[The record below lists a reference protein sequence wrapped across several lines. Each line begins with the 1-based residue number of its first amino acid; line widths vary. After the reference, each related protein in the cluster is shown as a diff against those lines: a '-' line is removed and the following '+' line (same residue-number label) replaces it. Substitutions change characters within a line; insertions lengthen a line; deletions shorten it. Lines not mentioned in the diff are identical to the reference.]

1 MRILDR
7 YVGREVVS
15 HALLGLIIFTFV
27 FFVPQLVNL
36 MKLLVQH
43 AATASQTALLLLCS
57 LPPVLIFTLPMA
69 MLIGVL
75 IGLGRLS
82 ADSEIVALNASGLGL
97 RRLLLPVGVIALITS
112 VVAFVMTLWLA
123 PLSLRTLRS
132 LEYRL
137 RASQASFAVQPRV
150 FDERFPHFILYVQDV
165 SASGERW
172 RGILLAESNSS
183 AGSRLTLAKDA
194 IVVAD
199 AKQGK
204 LEIHLEDASTH
215 EMDPNDPQHYE
226 LSTSALLS
234 TDLPISGT
242 GSDLPPE
249 QLSVAERGS
258 RDLLSVR
265 GAGARDARVEFQ
277 RRLALPAACLL
288 FALLGVPVG
297 VQPRRGGRAVG
308 FVLTIILI
316 SAYYLLFVT
325 GIHLAQQG
333 RASPGLGVWAAN
345 LVTLLVAFLLL
356 GRIERVRP
364 EARWLEHIR
373 RLRLGRRKDAP
384 RAASP
389 AAAASIPNGLA
400 VATRQDARPVRFQT
414 GAFPLI
420 FDLYILR
427 SFFYWLGLMLA
438 AFVLLSDAFTLFD
451 LLPDMARTHASLSL
465 VASYFLHLLPLTIY
479 QLLPLGALVGTLIT
493 IGLMAKNN
501 EVTAFKASGISLFRL
516 ALPLILAGALLSAGM
531 FLLDDTF
538 LPYANQ
544 RQDALRDQ
552 IKGRPAET
560 YFQPAHQWIF
570 GEHDK
575 VFNYQFFDSD
585 RNVFG
590 GLSVIELDPAT
601 FQMRRRVYANRAYWE
616 PSLKS
621 WVLEGGWVR
630 NFAGATVTSFVP
642 FRTATLD
649 EFSESPA
656 YFKREV
662 RQYYQMNWRQLGRYI
677 RSLQQA
683 GFDTSRLSVE
693 WHKKFAFPLITT
705 IIIFLGIP
713 FAFLVGTRGAMGGL
727 ATAVGIGIVYWA
739 AAALFEAMGAV
750 GQLPPFL
757 AGWAP
762 DAIFAFLGL
771 YFFLKM
777 QT

>member
-15 HALLGLIIFTFV
+15 HALLGLVVFTFV

-36 MKLLVQH
+36 MELLVQH
-43 AATASQTALLLLCS
+43 AATAGQTALLLLCS

-82 ADSEIVALNASGLGL
+82 ADSEIVALNASGVGL
-97 RRLLLPVGVIALITS
+97 RRLLVPVGVIALVTS
-112 VVAFVMTLWLA
+112 AAAFVMTLWIA

-183 AGSRLTLAKDA
+183 AGSKLTLAKDA

-204 LEIHLEDASTH
+204 LEIHFDDASTH

-234 TDLPISGT
+234 TDLPLRGSG
-242 GSDLPPE
+242 SSLPAE
-249 QLSVAERGS
+249 QLTMAERSS
-258 RDLLSVR
+258 RDLLTVR
-265 GAGARDARVEFQ
+265 GASARDARVEFQ
-277 RRLALPAACLL
+277 RRLALPTACLL

-297 VQPRRGGRAVG
+297 VQPHRGGRAAG

-316 SAYYLLFVT
+316 STYYLLFVT

-345 LVTLLVAFLLL
+345 IATLLVAIMLLR
-356 GRIERVRP
+356 RIEKIRP
-364 EARWLEHIR
+364 EARWLER
-373 RLRLGRRKDAP
+373 MRNLRLFRRRPAP
-384 RAASP
+384 RPLLQAPTTSV
-389 AAAASIPNGLA
+389 PNGRA
-400 VATRQDARPVRFQT
+400 MTARKNAHPERFQS

-427 SFFYWLGLMLA
+427 SFFYWLGLMLT
-438 AFVLLSDAFTLFD
+438 AFIVLSDAFTLFD
-451 LLPDMARTHASLSL
+451 LLPDIARTHASFYLA
-465 VASYFLHLLPLTIY
+465 ASYFLHLLPLSIY

-501 EVTAFKASGISLFRL
+501 EVTAFKACGISLFRL
-516 ALPLILAGALLSAGM
+516 ALPLILAGGLLSAGM
-531 FLLDDTF
+531 FLLDDAF
-538 LPYANQ
+538 LPYSNQ

-575 VFNYQFFDSD
+575 IFNYQFFDSD
-585 RNVFG
+585 NNVFG
-590 GLSVIELDPAT
+590 GLNVIELDPAT
-601 FQMRRRVYANRAYWE
+601 FQMRRRVYADRAYWE

-630 NFAGATVTSFVP
+630 DFTGATITSFVP
-642 FRTATLD
+642 FRAETLD
-649 EFSESPA
+649 EFSETPD

-662 RQYYQMNWRQLGRYI
+662 RQYYQMNWRQLGDYI
-677 RSLQQA
+677 RSLRQA

-693 WHKKFAFPLITT
+693 WHKKFAFPLITS

-739 AAALFEAMGAV
+739 TAALFEALGAV